1 MAIAAGYSWR
11 AQDPRVRWRSYLA
24 TVLVQVLVIA
34 ALLWFCFETPL
45 PLPGEE
51 GITVSFGTENSGRN
65 AETPAYIPPAT
76 QRVTPAQVEE
86 RDESLTQDFEDAPE
100 VRAKPAKEQPK
111 PKQPKPAKP
120 QPTQQNSPKPQQQNR
135 PQEEEPPKPQVNRD
149 ALFPSNTPQPPSE
162 GQGSGGAIGNQGRYD
177 GSTAG
182 AGSGAGQGQGTGGKG
197 QGAGPGGSGISYSLG
212 GRVAL
217 QLPSP
222 EYPNQK
228 SGKVVVRVRVN
239 RHGAVVSAEA
249 GVKGSTTLDASLLAA
264 AQAAALRANFDV
276 QSDAPETQVGTI
288 TYIFK
293 IKQ

>member
-51 GITVSFGTENSGRN
+51 GITVSFGAENSGRN
-65 AETPAYIPPAT
+65 AETPAYVPPAV
-76 QRVTPAQVEE
+76 QRAPSPQVEE

-100 VRAKPAKEQPK
+100 VRAKPAKPQPK
-111 PKQPKPAKP
+111 PKQPKPEKP
-120 QPTQQNSPKPQQQNR
+120 QPTQQNAPKPQQSR
-135 PQEEEPPKPQVNRD
+135 PQEETSPKPQVNRD
-149 ALFPSNTPQPPSE
+149 ALFPSSTPQPSSE
-162 GQGSGGAIGNQGRYD
+162 GQGSGGEIGNQGRYD

-239 RHGAVVSAEA
+239 RQGAVVSAEP

>member
-100 VRAKPAKEQPK
+100 VRGKTPPA
-111 PKQPKPAKP
+111 
-120 QPTQQNSPKPQQQNR
+120 
-135 PQEEEPPKPQVNRD
+135 PPK
-149 ALFPSNTPQPPSE
+149 
-162 GQGSGGAIGNQGRYD
+162 
-177 GSTAG
+177 
-182 AGSGAGQGQGTGGKG
+182 
-197 QGAGPGGSGISYSLG
+197 
-212 GRVAL
+212 
-217 QLPSP
+217 
-222 EYPNQK
+222 
-228 SGKVVVRVRVN
+228 
-239 RHGAVVSAEA
+239 
-249 GVKGSTTLDASLLAA
+249 TTSKSLLNSWKNEFVLSVM
-264 AQAAALRANFDV
+264 QAPFYSVFSSGFGCCD
-276 QSDAPETQVGTI
+276 
-288 TYIFK
+288 
-293 IKQ
+293 

>member
-24 TVLVQVLVIA
+24 TVLVQVLVIV
-34 ALLWFCFETPL
+34 ALLWFCLETPL

-65 AETPAYIPPAT
+65 AETPEYIPPAT
-76 QRVTPAQVEE
+76 QRVTPVQAEE

-100 VRAKPAKEQPK
+100 VRAKPAKAQPK
-111 PKQPKPAKP
+111 PKPEKP
-120 QPTQQNSPKPQQQNR
+120 QPTRQNSPKPQQQNR
-135 PQEEEPPKPQVNRD
+135 PQEEESPKPQVNRD

-239 RHGAVVSAEA
+239 RQGAVVSAEA